1 MNVCLIGMP
10 GVGKSTVGVIL
21 AKKLGCD
28 YVDADL
34 VIQRREKRL
43 LSRIIDE
50 DGIDGFLRIE
60 NEVCTMLADTEDAVI
75 ATGGS
80 AVYGRE
86 AMERFRENGTVV
98 YLEASLPTLQKRLS
112 DLKGRGVVLREGQ
125 TLEDLYRERIP
136 LYEQYADITVNED
149 GKDLE
154 ETMETVL
161 HALRSDIL
169 NTDAGTELS
178 ERLV

>member
-1 MNVCLIGMP
+1 MNSCLIGMP

-21 AKKLGCD
+21 AKQLGCD

-60 NEVCTMLADTEDAVI
+60 NEVCCMLADTEDAVI

-86 AMERFRENGTVV
+86 AMERFRENGKVV
-98 YLEASLPTLQKRLS
+98 YLEASLRTLQKRLS

-125 TLEDLYRERIP
+125 TLEDLYRERVP

-169 NTDAGTELS
+169 NTDAGTMLP

>member
-1 MNVCLIGMP
+1 
-10 GVGKSTVGVIL
+10 
-21 AKKLGCD
+21 
-28 YVDADL
+28 
-34 VIQRREKRL
+34 
-43 LSRIIDE
+43 
-50 DGIDGFLRIE
+50 
-60 NEVCTMLADTEDAVI
+60 MLADTEDAVI

-161 HALRSDIL
+161 QSLR
-169 NTDAGTELS
+169 AQ
-178 ERLV
+178 RF